1 MNENKKLLK
10 KLVGKKP
17 KKKKPVVFLTDPN
30 VNQLI
35 AQSVLKTLRSKERIK
50 NVKRKDLLKLLKIV
64 SARLEASALK
74 LQQS

>member
-17 KKKKPVVFLTDPN
+17 KRKKANLFLADPH
-30 VNQLI
+30 VNQVV
-35 AQSVLKTLRSKERIK
+35 AKTVLRNLRSKNNYKEL
-50 NVKRKDLLKLLKIV
+50 KRKDLLKLLKIV